1 MKIRNENTATVAFYN
16 DDIMAE
22 HYEPPG
28 IEFNEEGVARV
39 KKAVGEALVESEE
52 YPTIHRYDETET
64 ESEQQTQTDSESNDM
79 EDE

>member
-1 MKIRNENTATVAFYN
+1 MKIRNENTATMAFYN

-39 KKAVGEALVESEE
+39 KKEVGEALVESEE
-52 YPTIHRYDETET
+52 YPTIHRYDETE
-64 ESEQQTQTDSESNDM
+64 SEQRTQTDSEHDS
-79 EDE
+79 EEE